1 MPTHFEED
9 RFLDEFDRLSSAQRA
24 AFLIALEKFIE
35 DLRRGTFRKG
45 LRVKRVQGHPGIWEM
60 TWAANGRATFS
71 YGNPLLPG
79 EPHVVWHRV
88 GTHDIFD
95 DPGVPRS
102 G

>member
-1 MPTHFEED
+1 MPTHEED
-9 RFLDEFDRLSSAQRA
+9 EPFRSDYRRLTQSQRD
-24 AFLIALEKFIE
+24 AFRTAVNKFVD
-35 DLRRGTFRKG
+35 DLRRGTYRKG

-60 TWAANGRATFS
+60 TWASDGRATFS
-71 YGNPLLPG
+71 FGAPVRPG
-79 EPHVVWHRV
+79 EPHIVWHRV